1 MKKFLFLALLMPF
14 AALAQ
19 TQSKVMA
26 DKAKNT
32 DKETIVEISTDFGTM
47 KFKLYNETPQHRDNF
62 IKLAKEGF
70 YNGTLFH
77 RVIKDFMIQG
87 GDPQSRNAAPDVML
101 GNGGPGYT
109 IPAEFNSKL
118 IHKKGALAAARLGDQ
133 VNPQKASSGSQFYI
147 VQGKP
152 LTAAELNM
160 MAARKKITY
169 TTEQIKTYE
178 TEGGTPFLDMDYTVF
193 GEMISGMDVLEKIA
207 AVATNPQNRPL
218 QDVKMTVKVIE

>member
-1 MKKFLFLALLMPF
+1 MKKFLFLALLLPF

-26 DKAKNT
+26 DKAKST
-32 DKETIVEISTDFGTM
+32 DKETLVEISTDFGTM
-47 KFKLYNETPQHRDNF
+47 KFKLYNETPKHRDNF

-87 GDPQSRNAAPDVML
+87 GDPQSKNAAPDVML

-118 IHKKGALAAARLGDQ
+118 IHKK
-133 VNPQKASSGSQFYI
+133 
-147 VQGKP
+147 
-152 LTAAELNM
+152 
-160 MAARKKITY
+160 
-169 TTEQIKTYE
+169 
-178 TEGGTPFLDMDYTVF
+178 
-193 GEMISGMDVLEKIA
+193 
-207 AVATNPQNRPL
+207 
-218 QDVKMTVKVIE
+218 

>member
-1 MKKFLFLALLMPF
+1 MKKFLFLALLLPF

-26 DKAKNT
+26 DKAKST
-32 DKETIVEISTDFGTM
+32 DKETLVEISTDFGTM
-47 KFKLYNETPQHRDNF
+47 KFKLYNETPKHRDNF

-87 GDPQSRNAAPDVML
+87 GDPQSKNAAPDVML

-152 LTAAELNM
+152 MTAAELNM

-169 TTEQIKTYE
+169 TPEQIKIYE

-193 GEMISGMDVLEKIA
+193 GETISGMHVLEKIA